1 MGSLGDKRGKFKDL
15 QIAATKYK
23 FPHFKKENSS
33 QDEVSLTYQLS
44 LNLKYANQMERMEC
58 TEKICSVR
66 NWKHI
71 SKRIQGAKM
80 LNLSPFMKTANYHE
94 YNVGGNTKF

>member
-33 QDEVSLTYQLS
+33 QDEVSLRYQLS

-80 LNLSPFMKTANYHE
+80 LNLCTFMKTTIFNIFDD
-94 YNVGGNTKF
+94 N